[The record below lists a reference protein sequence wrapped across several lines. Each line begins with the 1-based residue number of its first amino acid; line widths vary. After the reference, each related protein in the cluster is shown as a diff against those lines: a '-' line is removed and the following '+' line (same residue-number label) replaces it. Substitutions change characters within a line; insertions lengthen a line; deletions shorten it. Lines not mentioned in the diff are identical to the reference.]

1 MLWVVEMIKKSLLIT
16 GLLVILIS
24 MASVASASEIYNVT
38 NPKDTLSCGDVDVG
52 VIIDGNNVTVDVIFL
67 SPTYLSNTTSIKTF
81 GLNTVG
87 LTEANVTGI
96 TGANRTLIGVDSF
109 SAEFGN
115 FNTTVG
121 FVTSEKTLGPITIT
135 FDGPVVLV
143 PNSLNFNAAVHLIG
157 LNEGLSVKVADGECP
172 IQEIPEFPTIALP
185 IAAILGL
192 SLIFMRRKNKLE

>member
-1 MLWVVEMIKKSLLIT
+1 MIKKSLLIT
-16 GLLVILIS
+16 GFLVILIS
-24 MASVASASEIYNVT
+24 MASAASASELYNLT
-38 NPKDTLSCGDVDVG
+38 YPKDTLSCGDVAVG
-52 VIIDGNNVTVDVIFL
+52 VIVDGNNVTVEVLFL

-96 TGANRTLIGVDSF
+96 TGANRTLTGLSDF

-157 LNEGLSVKVADGECP
+157 LNEGLSVKVADGECGT
-172 IQEIPEFPTIALP
+172 QEIPEFPAIALP

-192 SLIFMRRKNKLE
+192 AFIFMRRKGKLEQ

>member
-1 MLWVVEMIKKSLLIT
+1 MIKKSLLIT

-24 MASVASASEIYNVT
+24 MVSVASASEIYNVT

-52 VIIDGNNVTVDVIFL
+52 VIIDGNNVTVDVIYL
-67 SPTYLSNTTSIKTF
+67 SPTYLSGDTTIKTF

-87 LTEANVTGI
+87 LTEANITGI
-96 TGANRTLIGVDSF
+96 TGATQQLSGVDSF
-109 SAEFGN
+109 SSEFGD

-135 FDGPVVLV
+135 FDGPVVVV
-143 PNSLNFNAAVHLIG
+143 PNTPQNFNAAVHLIG
-157 LNEGLSVKVADGECP
+157 LDEGLSVKVADGECETQQ
-172 IQEIPEFPTIALP
+172 IQQIPEFPTIALP

-192 SLIFMRRKNKLE
+192 SLIFMRRKE

>member
-1 MLWVVEMIKKSLLIT
+1 MIKKFLLIT

-24 MASVASASEIYNVT
+24 IASVASASEICDVT
-38 NPKDTLSCGDVDVG
+38 NPKDTLSCGDVDG
-52 VIIDGNNVTVDVIFL
+52 CVIIDGNNVTVDVIFL
-67 SPTYLSNTTSIKTF
+67 SPTYLSNTTSIKIF

-87 LTEANVTGI
+87 LTEDNVTSV

-135 FDGPVVLV
+135 FDGPIVLV

-157 LNEGLSVKVADGECP
+157 LNEGLSVKVADGGCP
-172 IQEIPEFPTIALP
+172 VQEIPEFPTIALP
-185 IAAILGL
+185 VVAILGL
-192 SLIFMRRKNKLE
+192 SFIFMRRNNKLK